1 MMIYGY
7 ARVSSSDQNLD
18 RQLSALNAAKIDS
31 IFTDKASGKNLQRE
45 GFEALLEDVEIGDT
59 VIVVSMD
66 RLSRSLSDLLN
77 TVKLFGEKGVTV
89 RFLKENIEI
98 APGNTSP
105 ISKLLLGI
113 MGAVAEF
120 ERNLIRERQAEG
132 IRLAKL
138 RGVYKGR
145 SPVANGKLELAISL
159 IRDGVPKTKAAK
171 KAGVGRTTL
180 YKYMKSIET
189 IHEEAIGVE
198 SDKN

>member
-1 MMIYGY
+1 MIYGY
-7 ARVSSSDQNLD
+7 ARVSSTDQNLD
-18 RQLSALNAAKIDS
+18 RQLSALNAAKIEAV
-31 IFTDKASGKNLQRE
+31 FTDKASGKNMERK
-45 GFEALLEDVEIGDT
+45 GFEALLEDIQSGDT

-145 SPVANGKLELAISL
+145 SPVANGKLELAMAL
-159 IRDGVPKTKAAK
+159 IKQRVPKNRAAK
-171 KAGVGRTTL
+171 EAGIGRTTL
-180 YKYMKSIET
+180 YKYMKTLEAVR
-189 IHEEAIGVE
+189 EDAIGTQE
-198 SDKN
+198 DEK

>member
-18 RQLSALNAAKIDS
+18 RQLSALNAAKIES
-31 IFTDKASGKNLQRE
+31 VFTDKASGKNMERE

-171 KAGVGRTTL
+171 KSWCWTDNSLQV
-180 YKYMKSIET
+180 
-189 IHEEAIGVE
+189 HEVH
-198 SDKN
+198 

>member
-1 MMIYGY
+1 MIYGY
-7 ARVSSSDQNLD
+7 ARVSSTDQNLD
-18 RQLSALNAAKIDS
+18 RQTSALNNAGIQCL
-31 IFTDKASGKNLQRE
+31 FTDKASGKNLQRE
-45 GFEALLEDVEIGDT
+45 GFEALLEDIQSGDT
-59 VIVVSMD
+59 LVVVSMD

-145 SPVANGKLELAISL
+145 SPVSNGKLKLAITL
-159 IRDGVPKTKAAK
+159 IHQGVPKNRAAK

-180 YKYMKSIET
+180 YKYMKSFET
-189 IHEEAIGVE
+189 IHEEAIGVK

>member
-1 MMIYGY
+1 MIYGY
-7 ARVSSSDQNLD
+7 ARVSSADQNLD
-18 RQLSALNAAKIDS
+18 RQLSELNAAKIES
-31 IFTDKASGKNLQRE
+31 IFTDKASGKDMKRE
-45 GFEALLEDVEIGDT
+45 GFEALLEDIQSGDT

-66 RLSRSLSDLLN
+66 RLSRSLTDLLN

-145 SPVANGKLELAISL
+145 SPVANGKLEMAMTL
-159 IRDGVPKTKAAK
+159 IRQGMTKIQAAK

-180 YKYMKSIET
+180 YKYMKALEGV
-189 IHEEAIGVE
+189 HEDAIGKME
-198 SDKN
+198 G